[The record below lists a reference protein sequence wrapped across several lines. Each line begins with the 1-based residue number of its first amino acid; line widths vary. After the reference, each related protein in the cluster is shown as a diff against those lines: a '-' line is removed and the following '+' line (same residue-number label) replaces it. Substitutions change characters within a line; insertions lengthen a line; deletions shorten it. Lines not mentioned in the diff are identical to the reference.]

1 MMKQPET
8 RAAVFGLQTN
18 YWRLSLGAGHCLSE
32 RKVLLTLPLCVSQG
46 TGAELR
52 LSVDSFRVVEA
63 KSWEEAPD
71 CQKMVNKV
79 SCYWVC
85 VVKV

>member
-8 RAAVFGLQTN
+8 CAAVFRLQTEC
-18 YWRLSLGAGHCLSE
+18 WRLSFGAGHCLLK

-46 TGAELR
+46 TGAELQ
-52 LSVDSFRVVEA
+52 LSVDSFKVVEA
-63 KSWEEAPD
+63 KSQEEAPD

-85 VVKV
+85 MVKV